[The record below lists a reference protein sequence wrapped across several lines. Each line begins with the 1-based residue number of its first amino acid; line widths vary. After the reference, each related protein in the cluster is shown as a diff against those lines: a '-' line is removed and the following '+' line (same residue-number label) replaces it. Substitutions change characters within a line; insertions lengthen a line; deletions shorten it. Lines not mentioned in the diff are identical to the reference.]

1 MQLKAYHTASQTTLF
16 KIYMYEQFCQGN
28 FWWAGFVNRLLCH
41 TNAQMLWH
49 IGAHIYAFAVNPSHR
64 FAWGWSW
71 ICQLAVVDKLLC
83 HTLST
88 RVLWHI
94 GVHTYSPNCQPTRK
108 DGRSDA
114 PYETE
119 LLLWR
124 CAECAGLGSVDQ
136 MQWSQCGLHD
146 NYFLHLTQLQ
156 RSSYSLKCCIVT
168 SF

>member
-1 MQLKAYHTASQTTLF
+1 MHHQFIVSADQTRPDQNRTNQFRPDQRRLPSRGPNSKTCVLVQPVRCYSVIAVLMQLKANHTASQTTLF

-94 GVHTYSPNCQPTRK
+94 GVHTYSLNCQPTQK

-114 PYETE
+114 P
-119 LLLWR
+119 
-124 CAECAGLGSVDQ
+124 
-136 MQWSQCGLHD
+136 
-146 NYFLHLTQLQ
+146 
-156 RSSYSLKCCIVT
+156 
-168 SF
+168 